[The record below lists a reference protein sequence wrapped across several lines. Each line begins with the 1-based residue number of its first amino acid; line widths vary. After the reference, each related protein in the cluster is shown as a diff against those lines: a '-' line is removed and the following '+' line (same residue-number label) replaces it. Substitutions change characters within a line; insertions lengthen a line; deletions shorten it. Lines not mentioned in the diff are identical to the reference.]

1 MRGRASAQGGLC
13 YVVNVED
20 LIPRDHPLRRVKERA
35 DEELLRLR
43 PHFEAAYSRTG
54 RPSVP
59 PEQLIKASLLQALYS
74 IRSERRLCE
83 EVGYSLLYRWF
94 LDLPLDAPVWDHSTF
109 SANRERFAAHGLMRR
124 FFEGSVA
131 RAIEEEAAS
140 DEHFSVDGS
149 LLESWASMKSFR
161 PKEEEG
167 PPPGG
172 GSNRWADWRG
182 ERRSNATHAST
193 TDPEARL
200 ARKGPGREAVLAHSM
215 HLLMENRNGLV
226 VDIEVDG
233 AEGRAERA
241 CAERLLGRVRRRHWL
256 RPKTLGADKAYDEGA
271 FLLRLERE
279 GVVPHV
285 AVREGEV
292 RAQDPAA
299 LARLR
304 ARRRQKTK
312 GYQLSQ
318 RLRRRVE
325 EAFAWLK
332 GVGGLRRARFVG
344 RWKIQLYAYAAA
356 ATYNLLR
363 LARLAAA

>member
-1 MRGRASAQGGLC
+1 MRGRASTQGGLW

-35 DEELLRLR
+35 EEELLRLR
-43 PHFEAAYSRTG
+43 PHFEAAYAKTG

-149 LLESWASMKSFR
+149 LLESWASMKSLR
-161 PKEEEG
+161 RKDEAD

-172 GSNRWADWRG
+172 GSNRWVDWRG
-182 ERRSNATHAST
+182 ERRSNATHQSA

-226 VDIEVDG
+226 MDIEV
-233 AEGRAERA
+233 EE
-241 CAERLLGRVRRRHWL
+241 
-256 RPKTLGADKAYDEGA
+256 KALK
-271 FLLRLERE
+271 F
-279 GVVPHV
+279 
-285 AVREGEV
+285 
-292 RAQDPAA
+292 
-299 LARLR
+299 
-304 ARRRQKTK
+304 
-312 GYQLSQ
+312 GYS
-318 RLRRRVE
+318 
-325 EAFAWLK
+325 
-332 GVGGLRRARFVG
+332 G
-344 RWKIQLYAYAAA
+344 
-356 ATYNLLR
+356 
-363 LARLAAA
+363 